1 MEIYESKM
9 KSGHQT
15 DLSFIYIHICKMV
28 PNNICKIL
36 YSWADVDHRQDSK
49 VSTQTLTPLQSAQEC
64 QSTGNPL
71 TRLVRGALF
80 VVSNILC
87 IRCTI

>member
-36 YSWADVDHRQDSK
+36 DNLICLHNIYNAIK
-49 VSTQTLTPLQSAQEC
+49 IKFILYLMKYTKEGMNNIYIVSL
-64 QSTGNPL
+64 
-71 TRLVRGALF
+71 
-80 VVSNILC
+80 
-87 IRCTI
+87 

>member
-36 YSWADVDHRQDSK
+36 DNLICLY
-49 VSTQTLTPLQSAQEC
+49 
-64 QSTGNPL
+64 
-71 TRLVRGALF
+71 
-80 VVSNILC
+80 NIYNAIKIKFILYLITYYRFFEVC
-87 IRCTI
+87 KGGH